1 MLREESKIRLI
12 EALRELLKIRRR
24 GFFIM
29 LFVFFSSK
37 KLFTTSLIIL
47 FIFVNYDE
55 FLEIQYRNEID

>member
-12 EALRELLKIRRR
+12 EALRELQKIRK
-24 GFFIM
+24 FSIT

-37 KLFTTSLIIL
+37 ELFTTSLIIL